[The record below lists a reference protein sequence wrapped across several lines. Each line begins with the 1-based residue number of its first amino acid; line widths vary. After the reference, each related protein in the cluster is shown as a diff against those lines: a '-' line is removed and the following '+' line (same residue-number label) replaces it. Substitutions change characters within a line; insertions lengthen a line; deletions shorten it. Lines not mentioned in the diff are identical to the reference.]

1 MFHTPPDG
9 LGTYATEPH
18 TQQSLIQAIVSYA
31 PRRFRKSQGKLPSK
45 ISARALKESRRNF
58 APEFRLFPATLSYAP
73 LLSGFASEAAEGRR
87 RSETHPTLQRNRLS
101 TLPDGVGTY
110 APRLSMLPFDML
122 SRGRDF
128 IRKWGFIKSAR
139 QTSTQQTLNAARR
152 CRNVRDR
159 PSTPLLSGFASEAAE
174 GRRRSETHPTL
185 QRSALSTHP
194 RGVRYV
200 RTLCFNAPH
209 FQRTPR

>member
-1 MFHTPPDG
+1 MFKKNRTRQSLIRNRVSFRPLFHTPPDG

-45 ISARALKESRRNF
+45 ISARALKQSRRNF

-101 TLPDGVGTY
+101 T
-110 APRLSMLPFDML
+110 
-122 SRGRDF
+122 
-128 IRKWGFIKSAR
+128 
-139 QTSTQQTLNAARR
+139 
-152 CRNVRDR
+152 
-159 PSTPLLSGFASEAAE
+159 
-174 GRRRSETHPTL
+174 
-185 QRSALSTHP
+185 HP
-194 RGVRYV
+194 RGVRNV
-200 RTLCFNAPH
+200 RSTVSTQHSLNAP
-209 FQRTPR
+209 QDNGVIAG

>member
-1 MFHTPPDG
+1 MSICI
-9 LGTYATEPH
+9 YI
-18 TQQSLIQAIVSYA
+18 TQIIISY
-31 PRRFRKSQGKLPSK
+31 
-45 ISARALKESRRNF
+45 
-58 APEFRLFPATLSYAP
+58 
-73 LLSGFASEAAEGRR
+73 
-87 RSETHPTLQRNRLS
+87 PTLQRNRLS

-110 APRLSMLPFDML
+110 APRLSTLPDDML

-128 IRKWGFIKSAR
+128 IRKWGLKKCAR

-185 QRSALSTHP
+185 QRNRLSTHP
-194 RGVRYV
+194 RGVRNV
-200 RTLCFNAPH
+200 RTTVSTQHSLNAP
-209 FQRTPR
+209 QDNGVIAR

>member
-1 MFHTPPDG
+1 MAASEAKPTPHFNATDFRRTPEG
-9 LGTYATEPH
+9 LGTYAPQSQRSTVSTHPKIMVLSQGSWFIRKGVKQKPYATEPH

-101 TLPDGVGTY
+101 T
-110 APRLSMLPFDML
+110 
-122 SRGRDF
+122 
-128 IRKWGFIKSAR
+128 
-139 QTSTQQTLNAARR
+139 
-152 CRNVRDR
+152 
-159 PSTPLLSGFASEAAE
+159 
-174 GRRRSETHPTL
+174 
-185 QRSALSTHP
+185 HP